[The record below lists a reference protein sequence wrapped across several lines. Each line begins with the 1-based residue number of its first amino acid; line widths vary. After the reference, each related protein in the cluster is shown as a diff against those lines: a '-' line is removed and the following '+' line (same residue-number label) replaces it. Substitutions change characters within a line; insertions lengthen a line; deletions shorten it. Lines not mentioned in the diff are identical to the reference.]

1 MHCEI
6 VDYVLALQV
15 EDFDALRRSGTQ
27 PVTVGR
33 EDKGIDNVTCLQR
46 VQVLAL
52 VKIPQHRD
60 SVLATWCSKRTIGWD
75 RHSVNIAG
83 VTIVVGLQLELGK
96 FPNLEWKC
104 NKSAEQVEAKKKD
117 EWYGR
122 QRSWWFK
129 WSHRSMLLWSSK
141 YFYNIIRKR
150 RAKGDV
156 AARHETYLDNLVPS
170 DRNDD
175 RVHDIRAESDT
186 RYPANAFHIKI
197 SNHILQSSHALTT
210 QCDHHL

>member
-60 SVLATWCSKRTIGWD
+60 SVLAT
-75 RHSVNIAG
+75 
-83 VTIVVGLQLELGK
+83 
-96 FPNLEWKC
+96 
-104 NKSAEQVEAKKKD
+104 
-117 EWYGR
+117 
-122 QRSWWFK
+122 
-129 WSHRSMLLWSSK
+129 
-141 YFYNIIRKR
+141 
-150 RAKGDV
+150 
-156 AARHETYLDNLVPS
+156 
-170 DRNDD
+170 
-175 RVHDIRAESDT
+175 
-186 RYPANAFHIKI
+186 
-197 SNHILQSSHALTT
+197 
-210 QCDHHL
+210 